1 MPTVISFQS
10 KYASLSSFFES
21 FRSESQD
28 IPQSHLQRTRDEPT
42 NPKVSPK
49 FRSVASVSNFK
60 HPSSSS
66 PQRGP
71 SPGATSPRG
80 GKSTNRYSLHH
91 SKHIQAFTLSWNN
104 FLKYPKLG
112 CPSWRLPQVTRL
124 QPVSLRRYN
133 TYSKHHPT
141 TQHQYQSR
149 FPGNLLFLNTTK
161 NSNIPQVRVHNEVQA
176 RVRQHQRVD
185 HQTNTYSKH
194 HSTSIAMQFFVVK

>member
-10 KYASLSSFFES
+10 KYASLSSFSES

-71 SPGATSPRG
+71 SPGTTSPRG
-80 GKSTNRYSLHH
+80 G
-91 SKHIQAFTLSWNN
+91 
-104 FLKYPKLG
+104 
-112 CPSWRLPQVTRL
+112 
-124 QPVSLRRYN
+124 
-133 TYSKHHPT
+133 
-141 TQHQYQSR
+141 QS
-149 FPGNLLFLNTTK
+149 
-161 NSNIPQVRVHNEVQA
+161 
-176 RVRQHQRVD
+176 
-185 HQTNTYSKH
+185 TNTYSLH
-194 HSTSIAMQFFVVK
+194 RSTSIAMQFLFINNKKISLTTVFFLINSSHTTNSKFQLHPNFTRTFLGQSHFSPKGIRTRNRPFRDAIYVRRKSQKRWFWARFGRLHQFAPNSAHHLSDKLQEIHIS